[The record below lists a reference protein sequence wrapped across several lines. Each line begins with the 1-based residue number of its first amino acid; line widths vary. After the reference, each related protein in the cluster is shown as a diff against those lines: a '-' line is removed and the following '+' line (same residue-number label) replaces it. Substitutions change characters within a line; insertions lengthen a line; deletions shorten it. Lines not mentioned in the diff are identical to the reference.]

1 MGILELLIIA
11 IGVSMDAFAVSVC
24 KGLACKAKSKKTALL
39 CGAWFG
45 LFQMLM
51 PLVGYL
57 IGSVFA
63 SYIED
68 FDHWI
73 AFVLLLFIG
82 GKMIKDAFS
91 KELPLEECDE
101 KSDDLS
107 ASKMVIL
114 AIATSIDAL
123 AIGVTFAMVETN
135 MFIAIPAI
143 GICTFALYFLGAII
157 GKKFGE
163 KHRKKATFFGG
174 LILVLMGIK
183 ILIEHLFF

>member
-24 KGLACKAKSKKTALL
+24 KGLACHEKPRKTALL
-39 CGAWFG
+39 CGVWFG
-45 LFQMLM
+45 VFQMLM

-63 SYIED
+63 NYIED

-73 AFVLLLFIG
+73 AFILLLFIG
-82 GKMIKDAFS
+82 GKMIKDAFA
-91 KELPLEECDE
+91 KELPDEECDE
-101 KSDDLS
+101 KSNDLS
-107 ASKMVIL
+107 PTKMLVL

-123 AIGVTFAMVETN
+123 AIGVTFAMINTN

-143 GICTFALYFLGAII
+143 GICTFTFSFIGAII

-163 KHRKKATFFGG
+163 KHRKKATLFGG
-174 LILVLMGIK
+174 LILIAMGIK